1 MEKWMHIST
10 DMPAAAGGSMSE
22 GRASKLEPLLF
33 SIGDYFAGAI
43 TGMLTAAAVRG
54 VIGQEMD
61 MVLAMLIGMVV
72 GMCVHVVF
80 GLVISP
86 LLGPF
91 QTMVPGS
98 LIGMYGGMFF
108 AMRDSMQM
116 RWVSFNRAVVVGA
129 VFGLFVTAAVK
140 VYDRALRITTS
151 ET

>member
-1 MEKWMHIST
+1 
-10 DMPAAAGGSMSE
+10 MSE
-22 GRASKLEPLLF
+22 ARASKLEPLLF
-33 SIGDYFAGAI
+33 SIGDYTAGAI

-54 VIGQEMD
+54 VIGQDMD
-61 MVLAMLIGMVV
+61 MVLAMVIGMIV

-86 LLGPF
+86 LLGAF
-91 QTMVPGS
+91 QAMVPGS

-116 RWVSFNRAVVVGA
+116 RLVSFNRAVVVGA

-151 ET
+151 DT